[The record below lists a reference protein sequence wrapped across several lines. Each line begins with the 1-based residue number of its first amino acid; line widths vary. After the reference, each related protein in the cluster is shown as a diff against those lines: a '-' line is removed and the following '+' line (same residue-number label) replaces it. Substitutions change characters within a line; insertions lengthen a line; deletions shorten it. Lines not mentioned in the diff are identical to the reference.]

1 MRTKKTTKR
10 ILFGSAIVLGVAA
23 IALAGYA
30 YRVYNS
36 IEETAAI
43 MYEEPAKPLYHS
55 KDPEV
60 RPLAKPAA
68 AETEQPSPFTILV
81 MGVDERKNDRGRSDT
96 IIVLSVNPVKKSTLM
111 FNIPRDTK
119 TAIIGRGTSDKINH
133 AYAFGGIEMSL
144 QTVENFLDYPI
155 NYYLKVN
162 MEGFSRIIDLMGG
175 VDVDNPFAFHYQ
187 GAEFRQGE
195 LHLDGEHALLY
206 SRMRFDDPQGD
217 RGRNA
222 RQRQILKDLMK
233 NGASLSSIAKI
244 DELLAAAGD
253 HVKTNLTFG
262 EMKTLLRD
270 YRPSLERLDTEEI
283 KGRGE
288 IAGGIWYFQVN
299 EAERTRLHDALKNHQ
314 AG

>member
-1 MRTKKTTKR
+1 MRTKKTAKR
-10 ILFGSAIVLGVAA
+10 ILLGSAIVLGIAA
-23 IALAGYA
+23 IGLAGYA
-30 YRVYNS
+30 YRLYNS
-36 IEETAAI
+36 IEETASI
-43 MYEEPAKPLYHS
+43 IYEEPAKPVYQS

-60 RPLAKPAA
+60 KPVAKPAA
-68 AETEQPSPFTILV
+68 ANAEQPSPFTILV

-119 TAIIGRGTSDKINH
+119 TAIIGRGTNDKINH

-175 VDVDNPFAFHYQ
+175 VDVNNPFAFRYQ
-187 GAEFRQGE
+187 GEDFRQGK
-195 LHLDGEHALLY
+195 LHLDGERALLY
-206 SRMRFDDPQGD
+206 SRMRYDDPQGD
-217 RGRNA
+217 KGRNA

-233 NGASLSSIAKI
+233 NGASLSSITKI
-244 DELLAAAGD
+244 DGLLAAAGD
-253 HVKTNLTFG
+253 HVKTNLTFD

-283 KGRGE
+283 KGSGE
-288 IAGGIWYFQVN
+288 ISGGIWYFRVS
-299 EAERTRLHDALKNHQ
+299 EDEKARLHDALKNHQ